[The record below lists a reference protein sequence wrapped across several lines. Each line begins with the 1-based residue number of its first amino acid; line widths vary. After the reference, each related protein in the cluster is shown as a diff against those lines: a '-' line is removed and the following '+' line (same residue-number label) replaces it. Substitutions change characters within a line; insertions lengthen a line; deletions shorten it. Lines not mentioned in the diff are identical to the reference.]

1 MRAWP
6 RSSDGHVLIYIHKEE
21 ALDDVERRYP
31 GRALRSRR
39 RQAAHPGCGQAG
51 LGRARDDGV
60 RRARASM
67 RTTPK
72 VLSALPPAD
81 VTIERIGDLLDYD
94 LPRLRTARTLA
105 SSLKVT
111 P

>member
-1 MRAWP
+1 
-6 RSSDGHVLIYIHKEE
+6 
-21 ALDDVERRYP
+21 
-31 GRALRSRR
+31 
-39 RQAAHPGCGQAG
+39 
-51 LGRARDDGV
+51 
-60 RRARASM
+60 M

-94 LPRLRTARTLA
+94 LARLRTAAST

-111 P
+111 R